1 MTYGEAAA
9 VCALCCA
16 LLCLLL
22 AIVVRADRDE
32 RLETAER
39 EERERVHRAE
49 LEAARERASA
59 DLRGMVQLSRE
70 RTPIGEYG
78 KRCAALLVDG
88 HAQTIARRSVRGG
101 SK

>member
-1 MTYGEAAA
+1 MTWHEAAA

-22 AIVVRADRDE
+22 AIVVRADRAE
-32 RLETAER
+32 RLETSER
-39 EERERVHRAE
+39 DERERLHRAE
-49 LEAARERASA
+49 LEATRERASA
-59 DLRGMVQLSRE
+59 DFRAMVQLNRE

-78 KRCAALLVDG
+78 RRCAALIVDG
-88 HAQTIARRSVRGG
+88 HSPTIARRVIRGG